1 MLKEKIFIAISIVLT
16 FPWIISA
23 LLSIHYPPHIEAFL
37 SGLAVISASFLLSWT
52 AETAEID
59 VPRSFSLA
67 VVALIAV
74 LPEYAVDVYL
84 AYNAGKNPEYI
95 HYATANMTGANR
107 LLIGIGWSLI
117 ILYTTLKTK
126 RRFVEI
132 DEGLRLEISF
142 LAVATVYSFLIPLR
156 GEISLIDSA
165 ILFFLY
171 AFYIYLSIRAPHEEV
186 ELTGIPKYLGSFK
199 KPVRIFTIV
208 LFFLFS
214 AFVILI
220 SVEAFVNGLIGT
232 ASMLNLSPFI
242 MVQWIAPLASESPEL
257 IVAFY
262 LVRKLRISAGL
273 NTLISSKINQ
283 WTLLIGT
290 LAIVYSISMLSP
302 SSLPLDARQRE
313 EIFLTA
319 AQSLFATAV
328 ILDLV
333 VSRLEGLLLLV
344 LFLIQLLIP
353 GFEVRLGVSIIYIL
367 LSIPILVRKRRYL
380 TSSFNYVVNLCSR

>member
-199 KPVRIFTIV
+199 RPIRIFTIV

>member
-1 MLKEKIFIAISIVLT
+1 MLKEKICIAISVLLT
-16 FPWIISA
+16 FPWIISVI
-23 LLSIHYPPHIEAFL
+23 LSIHYSPPAEAFL
-37 SGLAVISASFLLSWT
+37 SGLAVISASFLLSWA

-95 HYATANMTGANR
+95 HYAAANMTGANR

-117 ILYTTLKTK
+117 ILYTTLKTRK
-126 RRFVEI
+126 DVVRI

-142 LAVATVYSFLIPLR
+142 LAIATAYSFLIPLK

-171 AFYIYLSIRAPHEEV
+171 ALYIYLSIRAPHEEI
-186 ELTGIPKYLGSFK
+186 ELTGVPKYLGSFRRSI
-199 KPVRIFTIV
+199 RISTII

-220 SVEAFVNGLIGT
+220 SVEAFVNGLIET
-232 ASMLNLSPFI
+232 ASMFNLNPFI

-290 LAIVYSISMLSP
+290 LAVVYSISVFLP

-333 VSRLEGLLLLV
+333 VSRLEGLLLLI

-353 GFEVRLGVSIIYIL
+353 GFEVRLGVSIAYIL
-367 LSIPILVRKRRYL
+367 LSIPILIRKRKYL
-380 TSSFNYVVNLCSR
+380 TNSFNYVVNLCSK